1 MKTRSVI
8 HPTPQLAAVLQ
19 GLLERARSGASLGGA
34 VNEVVAP
41 LAGLLVLRWAAFLE
55 AETEAVSAFNDT
67 PFSPVLPESLRQL
80 SWTGA
85 HDLASR
91 LSKSLAEISQRHEA
105 TAGRYVG
112 AVAPTVLHC
121 AERSQEIFAALVE
134 WVAGLA
140 FESAEGRDAAASA
153 FDDVLAKVVEGQ
165 GKFGG
170 EFTTPRQVI
179 DLMVELVD
187 PKPGD
192 RVYDPCFGVG
202 GLLVEAARRL
212 RKAVASESP
221 RRWGEVRDNGIFG
234 VEINAASFVIG
245 LCRVVL
251 AGIDKPGLELGD
263 ALERPLPRNRAVEGF
278 DCILAAPP
286 WGGRLSDARAR
297 QYPVPAGG
305 VDNLFLQHV
314 MAHLRPG
321 GRAVVALPEGT
332 LFRTGPDRQVRKA
345 LLDEYRVDGIIALP
359 EGAFAPCTAIPSSL
373 VVFRREAPRSN
384 VRFVTVPAKV
394 WGASMGGGFGDGDG
408 YGFGNGDGSGSGDGT
423 GYGAGSGDG
432 SGFGDGTGYG
442 YGAGDGSGS
451 GDGTGSGA
459 GRQDGLSPS
468 DPAPSLIRDLPALIR
483 RERAEFLG
491 ASSGVESW
499 DVDVAALAARDY
511 ELLAKHT
518 GADELEATLER
529 VIAAD
534 ATIKVVPLQEVADL
548 ALGVSYDK
556 TVTSTNQKEEGTVG
570 LLRVGDFSDLGA
582 KAPSMRLTQEGA
594 TRLKQSQLLRA
605 GDVAVTLS
613 GTVGKTAVITDAAG
627 TVGAAAAKSVAV
639 IRCKADVQASFLAAL
654 LRSPTY
660 QSWMHGH
667 ARGVTIQHLSVRT
680 LGNMPVPLSPIA
692 IQDAVLRTLEPRGDA
707 LSLLL
712 RFAAGGTSDPIAA
725 WLERPGVVSLL
736 SEKAPRADVARV
748 LSAAGQELQELR
760 PLRNRVAHSKGP
772 ELPEVVTR
780 WLLAVVD
787 AGPVLVGIDTVP
799 EGAPRV
805 AALELSKSRLETA
818 RRALGFDDDEG
829 QSAQGSRSR
838 SGSGSGQ
845 HTRSRSHS
853 RSSLLVARLRSLMA
867 VLDHLVDAATSEL
880 LGPAK
885 LRLRTEPAEVV
896 VGVPTEVRLDLDNAS
911 TSGLRAV
918 RVSTDPDV
926 GSGSAAYVAEGSAM
940 RVPLTLHATDA
951 SRPLEIRVRWEA
963 MRLDGAPVRGGE
975 TIEILVRST
984 RQAVLAGD
992 LGPSPYIV
1000 GNPVDREDMFYG
1012 RADVI
1017 ERIRR
1022 QLGSEANANVILLE
1036 GNRRTGKTSVL
1047 RQLQKKDALPGWI
1060 AVYCSFQDAE
1070 GDESRAGIT
1079 TQNVYRLMARTLGW
1093 ALFDAGVRT
1102 WLPGEP
1108 KPAGQRP
1115 FKVEFRAALDH
1126 AFAGPHPFETFEE
1139 YLAAALEAA
1148 RPRRVLLMLD
1158 EFDKLQEGIDSGVT
1172 SPQVPENI
1180 RHLLQHHAGLSAI
1193 LTGSRRLKRL
1203 REEYWSALFG
1213 LGYRIGISALPLA
1226 DAQRLVTE
1234 PVVERLS
1241 YLPAARDRLV
1251 ELCARQP
1258 FLVQSLCNRVFEK
1271 AAEAKERTI
1280 TLAAVNEAAAEMVR
1294 ENEHF
1299 RTLWDYAQTHRRRLL
1314 LALCERLADG
1324 PDPVNL
1330 ELFSTQLESAGVHVD
1345 LDSQIGD
1352 DLEYLRELELIEFD
1366 KSYRGGTYRIA
1377 IPLLGMWI
1385 RMSIDFDGAAARARE
1400 EAQEAHA

>member
-1 MKTRSVI
+1 MANRLEANQKEGRALNAI
-8 HPTPQLAAVLQ
+8 LARLSHHD
-19 GLLERARSGASLGGA
+19 ERTTSPLDLVSA
-34 VNEVVAP
+34 
-41 LAGLLVLRWAAFLE
+41 LAGLLVLRWAAFME

-67 PFSPVLPESLRQL
+67 PFSPHLPVSLRQP
-80 SWTGA
+80 SWTDA
-85 HDLASR
+85 HELASR
-91 LSKSLAEISQRHEA
+91 LSEGLPEISLRQDA
-105 TAGRYVG
+105 TVGRYVG
-112 AVAPTVLHC
+112 AVAPSVLQC
-121 AERSQEIFAALVE
+121 AEASQEIFATLVE

-140 FESAEGRDAAASA
+140 FETAEGRDAAASA

-170 EFTTPRQVI
+170 EFTTPRHVV

-212 RKAVASESP
+212 RRAVASESP
-221 RRWGEVRDNGIFG
+221 RRWGEVRNNGIFG

-297 QYPVPAGG
+297 QFPVPTGG
-305 VDNLFLQHV
+305 VENLFLQHV

-321 GRAVVALPEGT
+321 GRAVIALPEGT
-332 LFRTGPDRQVRKA
+332 LFRTGPDRQVRRA

-373 VVFRREAPRSN
+373 VVFRREAPRSS
-384 VRFVTVPAKV
+384 VRFVTVPAKD
-394 WGASMGGGFGDGDG
+394 WSDTFGGGFGDGDG
-408 YGFGNGDGSGSGDGT
+408 YGFGNGDGSGAGGGT
-423 GYGAGSGDG
+423 GYGAGSADG

-442 YGAGDGSGS
+442 YGTGDGSGS

-459 GRQDGLSPS
+459 GRQDRRSPS
-468 DPAPSLIRDLPALIR
+468 DTPPTLITDLPALIR
-483 RERAEFLG
+483 GERTESFG

-529 VIAAD
+529 VVAAD
-534 ATIKVVPLQEVADL
+534 ATIRVVSLKEAADL

-556 TVTSTNQKEEGTVG
+556 TVTSTDHKDEGTVG

-594 TRLKQSQLLRA
+594 TRLKQDQLLRA

-639 IRCKADVQASFLAAL
+639 IRCKAEVQASFLAAL
-654 LRSPTY
+654 LRSPAY

-680 LGNMPVPLSPIA
+680 LGSLPVPLAPIA
-692 IQDAVLRTLEPRGDA
+692 LQDAVLRHLEPRGDA

-712 RFAAGGTSDPIAA
+712 RFASRATSDPVAA
-725 WLERPGVVSLL
+725 WLERPIVVSLL
-736 SEKAPRADVARV
+736 SKRDTPADPALV
-748 LSAAGQELQELR
+748 LSQVGRELRELQNVFFNVVRRSE
-760 PLRNRVAHSKGP
+760 VP
-772 ELPEVVTR
+772 ESAVR
-780 WLLAVVD
+780 WLALMGEYGRIVDGVEAVPAGTPRLAVLQI
-787 AGPVLVGIDTVP
+787 ARGHLENARTELGN
-799 EGAPRV
+799 EGA
-805 AALELSKSRLETA
+805 
-818 RRALGFDDDEG
+818 
-829 QSAQGSRSR
+829 
-838 SGSGSGQ
+838 
-845 HTRSRSHS
+845 
-853 RSSLLVARLRSLMA
+853 LVARLRQVTAALLRLDEQAVAA
-867 VLDHLVDAATSEL
+867 VLGTAS
-880 LGPAK
+880 
-885 LRLRTEPAEVV
+885 LRLQAEPSEVVIGIPAEVQL
-896 VGVPTEVRLDLDNAS
+896 EVANIS
-911 TSGLRAV
+911 PSGLRSI
-918 RVSTDPDV
+918 RVSTSPEV
-926 GSGSAAYVAEGSAM
+926 GTGAAAYLAEGA
-940 RVPLTLHATDA
+940 RILVPLTIAASDA
-951 SRPLEIRVRWEA
+951 SRPLEITVRWEA
-963 MRLDGAPVRGGE
+963 MRMDGELARGVE
-975 TIEILVRST
+975 MIQLLVRST
-984 RQAVLAGD
+984 RDAVLARD

-1022 QLGSEANANVILLE
+1022 QLGSQANANVILLE

-1070 GDESRAGIT
+1070 GDESKAGIT

-1093 ALFDAGVRT
+1093 SLYDAGVRT
-1102 WLPGEP
+1102 WLPGEQ
-1108 KPAGQRP
+1108 PAGQGP
-1115 FKVEFRAALDH
+1115 FKVQFRGALDR
-1126 AFAGPHPFETFEE
+1126 AFSGAHPFETFED

-1203 REEYWSALFG
+1203 RDEYWSALFG
-1213 LGYRIGISALPLA
+1213 LGYRIGISALPLE

-1234 PVVERLS
+1234 PVVDRLS

-1271 AAEAKERTI
+1271 AAEARERTV
-1280 TLAAVNEAAAEMVR
+1280 TLVAVNEAAVEMVR

-1314 LALCERLADG
+1314 LALSERLADG

-1330 ELFSTQLESAGVHVD
+1330 ALFSAQLEAAGVHVD

-1366 KSYRGGTYRIA
+1366 KAYRGGTYRIA
-1377 IPLLGMWI
+1377 VPLLGMWI
-1385 RMSIDFDGAAARARE
+1385 RTSIDFDGAKARARE
-1400 EAQEAHA
+1400 EAEEAHA

>member
-1 MKTRSVI
+1 
-8 HPTPQLAAVLQ
+8 VLQ
-19 GLLERARSGASLGGA
+19 
-34 VNEVVAP
+34 
-41 LAGLLVLRWAAFLE
+41 
-55 AETEAVSAFNDT
+55 
-67 PFSPVLPESLRQL
+67 
-80 SWTGA
+80 
-85 HDLASR
+85 
-91 LSKSLAEISQRHEA
+91 
-105 TAGRYVG
+105 
-112 AVAPTVLHC
+112 C
-121 AERSQEIFAALVE
+121 AELNQDIFASLVE
-134 WVAGLA
+134 WVAGLS
-140 FESAEGRDAAASA
+140 FDSAAGREAAASV
-153 FDDVLAKVVEGQ
+153 FDDFLAKVVEGQ
-165 GKFGG
+165 GKSGG
-170 EFTTPRQVI
+170 EFTTPRQVV
-179 DLMVELVD
+179 DLMVELAD

-192 RVYDPCFGVG
+192 RVYDPCFGLG
-202 GLLVEAARRL
+202 WLLAEAARRL
-212 RKAVASESP
+212 RGAVASESP

-234 VEINAASFVIG
+234 VEINSASFVIG

-286 WGGRLSDARAR
+286 WGGRLSGPKAR
-297 QYPVPAGG
+297 QYSVPAGG
-305 VDNLFLQHV
+305 VENLFLQHV

-321 GRAVVALPEGT
+321 GRAVIALPEST
-332 LFRTGPDRQVRKA
+332 LFRTGADRKVRKA
-345 LLDEYRVDGIIALP
+345 LLDEFRVDGIIALP

-373 VVFRREAPRSN
+373 VVFRRESPRSD
-384 VRFVTVPAKV
+384 VRFVTVPEKV
-394 WGASMGGGFGDGDG
+394 WGGSLGGGFGKGVG
-408 YGFGNGDGSGSGDGT
+408 YGIGQGEGGESGDAT
-423 GYGAGSGDG
+423 GPGSWH
-432 SGFGDGTGYG
+432 
-442 YGAGDGSGS
+442 
-451 GDGTGSGA
+451 
-459 GRQDGLSPS
+459 QDGHPPI
-468 DPAPSLIRDLPALIR
+468 DTAPSLIRDLPALIR
-483 RERAEFLG
+483 RERTDSLR
-491 ASSGVESW
+491 ASSEVEFW
-499 DVDVAALAARDY
+499 DVDLTALAARDY

-518 GADELEATLER
+518 GADELEATLDR
-529 VIAAD
+529 LVAAD
-534 ATIKVVPLQEVADL
+534 ATIKLVSLKQVAEI

-556 TVTSTNQKEEGTVG
+556 TMTSTNPKDEGTVG
-570 LLRVGDFSDLGA
+570 LLRVGDFADLGA
-582 KAPSMRLTQEGA
+582 KSPSMRLTREA
-594 TRLKQSQLLRA
+594 VARLKQNQFLRA

-613 GTVGKTAVITDAAG
+613 GTVGKMAVITDVTG

-639 IRCKADVQASFLAAL
+639 IRCKSDMQASFLAAL

-660 QSWMHGH
+660 QAWMHGH

-680 LGNMPVPLSPIA
+680 LGNMLVPLSPIA
-692 IQDAVLRTLEPRGDA
+692 IQDAVLRQLEPRGDA

-736 SEKAPRADVARV
+736 SEKTPRADVARV
-748 LSAAGQELQELR
+748 LSAAGQELQGLR
-760 PLRNRVAHSKGP
+760 ALRNRAAHGREP
-772 ELPEVVTR
+772 ELPEVITR
-780 WLLAVVD
+780 WLLVVVE
-787 AGPVLVGIDTVP
+787 AGTVLVGIDTVP
-799 EGAPRV
+799 EGAPRI
-805 AALELSKSRLETA
+805 AALELAKSRLEAA
-818 RRALGFDDDEG
+818 RGVLGVEDDNEEPSHIS
-829 QSAQGSRSR
+829 QSRSE
-838 SGSGSGQ
+838 SGAGS

-853 RSSLLVARLRSLMA
+853 HSTLLVARLRSLMSS
-867 VLDHLVDAATSEL
+867 LHRLVDAATSEL
-880 LGPAK
+880 LGPVK
-885 LRLRTEPAEVV
+885 LRLRADPAEVV

-918 RVSTDPDV
+918 RVSTIPDV
-926 GSGSAAYVAEGSAM
+926 GSGIAAYLAEGNAM
-940 RVPLTLHATDA
+940 RVPLTLRPADA
-951 SRPLEIRVRWEA
+951 SRPLGVRVRWEA
-963 MRLDGAPVRGGE
+963 MRLDGTPVRGEE

-1022 QLGSEANANVILLE
+1022 QLGAEANANVILLE

-1047 RQLQKKDALPGWI
+1047 RQLQTRNALPGWI
-1060 AVYCSFQDAE
+1060 TVYCSFQDAE

-1093 ALFDAGVRT
+1093 ALFDGGVRT

-1108 KPAGQRP
+1108 KPPTTQQP
-1115 FKVEFRAALDH
+1115 FKIEFRRALDH

-1139 YLAAALEAA
+1139 YLATALEAA
-1148 RPRRVLLMLD
+1148 LPRRVLLMLD
-1158 EFDKLQEGIDSGVT
+1158 EFDKLQEGIDTGVT

-1180 RHLLQHHAGLSAI
+1180 RHLLQHHTGLSAI

-1213 LGYRIGISALPLA
+1213 LGYRIGISALPLE

-1234 PVVERLS
+1234 PVVDRLS

-1251 ELCARQP
+1251 DLCAQQP
-1258 FLVQSLCNRVFEK
+1258 FLVQSLCNRVFER

-1280 TLAAVNEAAAEMVR
+1280 TLASVNEAATEMVR

-1299 RTLWDYAQTHRRRLL
+1299 RTLWHYAQTHRRRLL

-1330 ELFSTQLESAGVHVD
+1330 ELFSTRLEAVGVHVD

-1352 DLEYLRELELIEFD
+1352 DLEYLRELELIELD

-1377 IPLLGMWI
+1377 VPLFGMWI
-1385 RMSIDFDGAAARARE
+1385 RTSIDFDDAVARARE
-1400 EAQEAHA
+1400 EAMEADA

>member
-1 MKTRSVI
+1 MRR
-8 HPTPQLAAVLQ
+8 PENRGAEAALVRALWTLMD
-19 GLLERARSGASLGGA
+19 GLRAKGAISDLVGRFI
-34 VNEVVAP
+34 AP
-41 LAGLLVLRWAAFLE
+41 LAGLLVLRWAAFME
-55 AETEAVSAFNDT
+55 AETEAVSAFNDS
-67 PFSPVLPESLRQL
+67 PFSPLLPESLRQP
-80 SWTGA
+80 SWTDA
-85 HDLASR
+85 HGLPSR
-91 LSKSLAEISQRHEA
+91 LSKGLPEISQRQDA
-105 TAGRYVG
+105 TAGRYV
-112 AVAPTVLHC
+112 AALAPSLLQC
-121 AERSQEIFAALVE
+121 ASSSREIFASLVE

-140 FESAEGRDAAASA
+140 FDTAEGRDAAASA
-153 FDDVLAKVVEGQ
+153 FDDVLAKGVEGQ

-170 EFTTPRQVI
+170 EFTTPRQVV
-179 DLMVELVD
+179 DLMVELVA

-221 RRWGEVRDNGIFG
+221 RRWGEVRNNGIFG

-278 DCILAAPP
+278 DCVLAAPP

-297 QYPVPAGG
+297 QYPVPTGG
-305 VDNLFLQHV
+305 VENLFLQHV

-321 GRAVVALPEGT
+321 GRAVIALPEGT

-384 VRFVTVPAKV
+384 VRFITVPAKV
-394 WGASMGGGFGDGDG
+394 WGGSLGGGFGDGDC
-408 YGFGNGDGSGSGDGT
+408 YGFGHGDGSGSGDGT

-432 SGFGDGTGYG
+432 SGFGEGTGYG
-442 YGAGDGSGS
+442 YGTGDGAGS
-451 GDGTGSGA
+451 STGRHDS
-459 GRQDGLSPS
+459 RPPS

-483 RERAEFLG
+483 RERAESFG
-491 ASSGVESW
+491 VSSGVESW

-518 GADELEATLER
+518 GADELEATLDR
-529 VIAAD
+529 IAATD
-534 ATIKVVPLQEVADL
+534 AAIKLVPLKQVADI

-556 TVTSTNQKEEGTVG
+556 TVTSTNPKEQGTIG

-594 TRLKQSQLLRA
+594 TRLKESQLLRA

-613 GTVGKTAVITDAAG
+613 GTVGKAAVITDAAG
-627 TVGAAAAKSVAV
+627 TVGVAAAKSVAV
-639 IRCKADVQASFLAAL
+639 IRCKSDVQAPFLAAL
-654 LRSPTY
+654 LRSPAY

-680 LGNMPVPLSPIA
+680 LGNLLVPLSPIA
-692 IQDAVLRTLEPRGDA
+692 IQDAVLRHVEPRGDA

-712 RFAAGGTSDPIAA
+712 RFAAGGTSDPLGA

-736 SEKAPRADVARV
+736 SEKTPHADIARV

-760 PLRNRVAHSKGP
+760 SLRNQAAHSRET
-772 ELPEVVTR
+772 ELPETFTR
-780 WLLAVVD
+780 WLLVVVD
-787 AGPVLVGIDTVP
+787 AGSVLVGIDTVP
-799 EGAPRV
+799 EGAPRI
-805 AALELSKSRLETA
+805 AALELAKSRLEAA
-818 RRALGFDDDEG
+818 RRALAVDDDDE
-829 QSAQGSRSR
+829 QSSRASRSR
-838 SGSGSGQ
+838 SGLGS
-845 HTRSRSHS
+845 HTRSRPHSH
-853 RSSLLVARLRSLMA
+853 SSLLVARLRSLMGA
-867 VLDHLVDAATSEL
+867 LDRLVDAATNEL
-880 LGPAK
+880 LGPVK
-885 LRLRTEPAEVV
+885 VRLRAEPAEIV
-896 VGVPTEVRLDLDNAS
+896 VGVPTEVRLDLDNTS

-926 GSGSAAYVAEGSAM
+926 GSGTAAYVAEGSAM
-940 RVPLTLHATDA
+940 RVPLTLLTTEV

-963 MRLDGAPVRGGE
+963 VRLDGAPVRGGE

-1000 GNPVDREDMFYG
+1000 GKPVDREDMFYG
-1012 RADVI
+1012 RAGVI

-1022 QLGSEANANVILLE
+1022 QLGSDANANVILLE

-1093 ALFDAGVRT
+1093 ALFDVGVRT
-1102 WLPGEP
+1102 WLPGQSR
-1108 KPAGQRP
+1108 PANQHP
-1115 FKVEFRAALDH
+1115 FKVEFRGVLDH
-1126 AFAGPHPFETFEE
+1126 AFVGLHPFETFEE
-1139 YLAAALEAA
+1139 YLATALEAA

-1213 LGYRIGISALPLA
+1213 LGYRIGISALPLE

-1234 PVVERLS
+1234 PVVDRLR

-1251 ELCARQP
+1251 DLCARQP
-1258 FLVQSLCNRVFEK
+1258 FLVQSLCNRVFEQ
-1271 AAEAKERTI
+1271 AAETKERTI
-1280 TLAAVNEAAAEMVR
+1280 TLAAVNKAAAEMVR
-1294 ENEHF
+1294 KNEHF
-1299 RTLWDYAQTHRRRLL
+1299 QTLWDYAQTHRRRLL
-1314 LALCERLADG
+1314 LALCERLTEG

-1330 ELFSTQLESAGVHVD
+1330 ELFSTRLESVGVHVD
-1345 LDSQIGD
+1345 RDSQIGD

-1377 IPLLGMWI
+1377 VPLLGMWI
-1385 RMSIDFDGAAARARE
+1385 RASIDFDDAVARARE
-1400 EAQEAHA
+1400 EAMEAHV